1 MPAESLAFRLLLAV
15 VSVLSYAVLV
25 QFTPLIEAI
34 EGVPHLNTA
43 FHLLIGAI
51 FGAFVLAPYARAPR
65 RGLRGILLALAAA
78 AIYYAAIRFV
88 VDGPASLDA
97 LDSFV
102 IAGSAA
108 ALLCGL
114 AVALIAPQ
122 PFWRRGRH
130 VVRSQG
136 QLRPGSRDRSRGVA
150 APDLL
155 RPVPRPARLADI
167 IRRFLPRGFR
177 PG

>member
-1 MPAESLAFRLLLAV
+1 MPSDSLAFRLLLAI
-15 VSVLSYAVLV
+15 VSVLAYGVLV

-51 FGAFVLAPYARAPR
+51 FGAFVMAPYARSPR
-65 RGLRGILLALAAA
+65 RGVRGVLLAVAAGG
-78 AIYYAAIRFV
+78 IYYAAIRFV

-97 LDSFV
+97 LASFV

-122 PFWRRGRH
+122 SFAIRTAVLLLVAGATGGA
-130 VVRSQG
+130 SFA
-136 QLRPGSRDRSRGVA
+136 LRVTFD
-150 APDLL
+150 PDLVIGHAVWQL
-155 RPVPRPARLADI
+155 LTCFALYLGQRSAPT
-167 IRRFLPRGFR
+167 
-177 PG
+177 